1 MYRSA
6 WSRAVMLAAALFFC
20 VGDAPAQQQ
29 AQPPSLRI
37 PRVTVPPKLE
47 DYLDGESTP
56 GGARVAGFIQRE
68 PKDGEPASQETTVY
82 LSYDDKNLYAV
93 FVCKDEPGKV
103 RAHLVKR
110 EAIFG
115 DDVVGLLLD
124 TYHDRRRAYEFLTNP
139 LGIQL
144 DGIASEGQDDDFS
157 FDTLWH
163 SEGRVTPFGYVV
175 WMAIPFKSLRF
186 TSDDVQ
192 TWGVALGRIMPRT
205 NEEVFWPRITRSV
218 AGFAQQMATLEGL
231 EQISPGRNL
240 QIIPYG
246 FFARARFLDDQ
257 TGRLRTDTDAR
268 AGVDAKIV
276 IKDSFT
282 LDITANPDFS
292 QVESDEPQV
301 TINQRFEVFFPEK
314 RPFFLENAGFFQTPE
329 NLFFSRRV
337 ADPQFGLRLTGKT
350 GPWALGV
357 LGMDDRAPGRL
368 LDDDPLDGERAA
380 IGVFRVQRELA
391 EQSSVGLLVTSR
403 DFAATSNR
411 VYSVDTRLK
420 LDQNWVFTGQAISSQ
435 TRLADG
441 THLSG
446 PAYFADMTRSGRT
459 FFYFGNYRDRSPD
472 FRSQLGFIP
481 RVDIRQTEHFARYT
495 RFPKQSPVQRF
506 GPSAYAVANWD
517 RRGRL
522 QDWTANVGFSA
533 GFARQTSIFVQHSES
548 FELFR
553 DQQFR
558 KRDVYFEFETEWLD
572 WLAFSA
578 SYLRG
583 RGVNFFPARERLPF
597 PADTVNGQMQ
607 VTFRP
612 TSRFS
617 FEQTYIYNRLRTP
630 GGLDIDDTPASTSI
644 FNNHLL
650 RSKVNYQFTRELSL
664 RAILDYDAVLP
675 NTDLVELEREK
686 RLNADLLLTY
696 LLNPG
701 TALYVGYTDGYEN
714 LRLDPTN
721 SLFRRAGSPTTSVGR
736 QFFVKMSYLLRF

>member
-6 WSRAVMLAAALFFC
+6 WGRAITSMAALLLCAAA
-20 VGDAPAQQQ
+20 ATAQQQ

-37 PRVTVPPKLE
+37 PRVTVPPRLE
-47 DYLDGESTP
+47 DYLDGESRRSD
-56 GGARVAGFIQRE
+56 ARVTGFIQRE
-68 PKDGEPASQETTVY
+68 PKDGSPISQDTTVY

-115 DDVVGLLLD
+115 DDVVGILLD
-124 TYHDRRRAYEFLTNP
+124 TYHDRRRAYEFLVNP

-144 DGIASEGQDDDFS
+144 DGIATEGQDDDFS

-163 SEGRVTPFGYVV
+163 SEGKVTPFGFVV

-192 TWGVALGRIMPRT
+192 TWGLALGRIMPRT
-205 NEEVFWPRITRSV
+205 NEEAFWPRITRSI
-218 AGFAQQMATLEGL
+218 AGFAQQMATLEGI
-231 EQISPGRNL
+231 EQISPGRNVQL
-240 QIIPYG
+240 IPYG

-257 TGRLRTDTDAR
+257 TGRLRTDTDTR
-268 AGVDAKIV
+268 AGVDAKVV

-329 NLFFSRRV
+329 NLFFSRRI
-337 ADPQFGLRLTGKT
+337 ADPQFGVRLTGKM
-350 GPWALGV
+350 GPWAMGV
-357 LGMDDRAPGRL
+357 LAIDDRAPGRL
-368 LDDDPLDGERAA
+368 ADADPLDGERAA

-403 DFAATSNR
+403 DFASTSNR

-420 LDQNWVFTGQAISSQ
+420 LDKNWVFSGQAISSQ
-435 TRLADG
+435 TRLPDG

-446 PAYFADMTRSGRT
+446 PAYLAEITRSSRR
-459 FFYFGNYRDRSPD
+459 FFYLGNYRDRSPD
-472 FRSQLGFIP
+472 FNSQLGFIP
-481 RVDIRQTEHFARYT
+481 RVDIRQTEHFARYSWY
-495 RFPKQSPVQRF
+495 PKQSLVQQF
-506 GPSAYAVANWD
+506 GPSAFVLANWD

-522 QDWTANVGFSA
+522 QDWSANVGFA
-533 GFARQTSIFVQHSES
+533 AEFARQTSVFVQHSEA
-548 FELFR
+548 FELFN
-553 DQQFR
+553 DQEFR
-558 KRDVYFEFETEWLD
+558 KRDIRFEFGTEWLD
-572 WLAFSA
+572 WLAVSA

-583 RGVNFFPARERLPF
+583 RAVNFFPAGERLPF
-597 PADTVNGQMQ
+597 PADAVDGQLGLR
-607 VTFRP
+607 FRP
-612 TSRFS
+612 TSQFS
-617 FEQTYIYNRLRTP
+617 FEQTYIYSRLRTP
-630 GGLDIDDTPASTSI
+630 GGLDPRPAPTPTTI
-644 FNNHLL
+644 FNNHIS

-664 RAILDYDAVLP
+664 RAILDYQAVLP

-686 RLNADLLLTY
+686 RLNADFLLTY

-701 TALYVGYTDGYEN
+701 TALHVGYTDGYEN
-714 LRLDPTN
+714 LRLDPVN
-721 SLFRRAGSPTTSVGR
+721 SLFRRRGAPTTSVGR